1 MKNEK
6 IHLEA
11 IQEAIK
17 NLEARVSKLE
27 KNQEAIQV
35 FSSDEKAPR
44 DYDQI
49 QEKKDEVSLEFRIGQ
64 YWLAQV
70 GAIVLLIGTAFFIS
84 YPLPGFP
91 PLIAIIFGYSAV
103 SGLLILSLSW
113 RKTYKYLSQILFGGS
128 LVLLYFATLRLHFI
142 SEHPVL
148 RQKSLGLILLVIVL
162 FIDLFLSI
170 RKKSEVLAAI
180 ILVLFYITSLFGDTA
195 PITFSLIIIT
205 SAISA
210 YLLLSYNWRM
220 LAAMS
225 VILAYAGHL
234 VWLFNNPL
242 IGRPFQAR
250 SSPDGNWIYLIAYGT
265 VFAIAAVIQ
274 EKKQTNV
281 VFDTLFSVFNGSGF
295 FVIGLVNV
303 LNYYRSEENLFGF
316 LTAIFFISLAL
327 LTRKIVT
334 KANSASIYAC
344 FGFIALTISIFAQ
357 FSSPDYFIWLG
368 WQSLLVIVIAIW
380 FRSRIIVLA
389 NISIY
394 SGIYLWYLLTVPS
407 NNLVNLSY
415 AIAALLSAR
424 ILNWKKT
431 RLELKTDLIRNLYLA
446 SAFIIVLYGLEHAVP
461 DKFVSLSWLGASFL
475 YFAIS
480 LILKNKKYRWM
491 AILTI
496 FAAVIHVF
504 VIDLSR
510 FGPGFRVIL
519 FVVVGIMLVLF
530 SLAYAWYRRKNTEMD
545 DT

>member
-303 LNYYRSEENLFGF
+303 LNYYRIEENLFGF

>member
-303 LNYYRSEENLFGF
+303 LNYYRNEENLFGF